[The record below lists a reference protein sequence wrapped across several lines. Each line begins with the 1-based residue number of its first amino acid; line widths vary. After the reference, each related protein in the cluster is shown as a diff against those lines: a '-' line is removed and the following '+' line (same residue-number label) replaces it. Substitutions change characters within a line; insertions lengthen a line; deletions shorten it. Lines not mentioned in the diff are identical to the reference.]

1 MKRFSFSRNLL
12 AILLLATFVPG
23 AAAVAQRVNN
33 ANVGSNWARTEL
45 FFGTSM
51 PGGGEVSDEQF
62 KAFLDSEIT
71 PRFPDGLTVLTGY
84 GQFRNS
90 SGVILQERSFVLI
103 LLYPLS
109 SHESNRRIEEIRTLY
124 KARFIQE
131 SVLLADTNNA
141 VSF

>member
-1 MKRFSFSRNLL
+1 MKRFSSFRNLL
-12 AILLLATFVPG
+12 VILLLAATIP
-23 AAAVAQRVNN
+23 AATVAHQGNN
-33 ANVGSNWARTEL
+33 GNVGSNWARTEL
-45 FFGTSM
+45 YFGTSRAD
-51 PGGGEVSDEQF
+51 GGVVSDEQF

-90 SGVILQERSFVLI
+90 RGVIQQERSFVLI
-103 LLYPLS
+103 LLYPVS
-109 SHESNRRIEEIRTLY
+109 SRDSNRNIEDMRNLY

-131 SVLLADTNNA
+131 SVLRTDTNNM